1 MSGAAE
7 ARRRMVENQLAARGI
22 ADGAVLTAMAMV
34 PREAFVDP
42 ALAEYA
48 YDDAPLPIDA
58 GQTISQPYMVAL
70 MLEALEV
77 QPSDRVLEVGTGSGY
92 AAAVLSLVAAE
103 VFTIER
109 IESLATAARRR
120 LVKLGYDNVH
130 VRHGDGTLGWQEQA
144 PFDAVV
150 VAAGGPEAPQALLEQ
165 LGVGGRLVIPIG
177 SSPRLQELV
186 RIRRRGPDRWRRESL
201 GEVRF
206 VPLLGA
212 EGWSSRRS

>member
-1 MSGAAE
+1 
-7 ARRRMVENQLAARGI
+7 MVENQLAVRGI

-42 ALAEYA
+42 DLAEYA

-77 QPSDRVLEVGTGSGY
+77 RPSDRVLEVGTGSGY
-92 AAAVLSLVAAE
+92 AAAVLSMIAAE
-103 VFTIER
+103 VFTVER

-120 LVKLGYDNVH
+120 LADLGHDNVH
-130 VRHGDGTLGWQEQA
+130 VRRGDGTLGWREEA

-177 SSPRLQELV
+177 SS
-186 RIRRRGPDRWRRESL
+186 
-201 GEVRF
+201 
-206 VPLLGA
+206 
-212 EGWSSRRS
+212 